1 MHHTEDELKSDSQ
14 ADTEKSEYVGGMQK
28 MGERNS
34 QIVSQDIAN
43 PQKCVFNVEFRWN
56 PTYQKGVK

>member
-43 PQKCVFNVEFRWN
+43 PQKCVFNVEFR
-56 PTYQKGVK
+56 